1 MAVEIKNAI
10 SPDYEPAVETVVE
23 TPVVETTPQ
32 VTETPVVTPSTEVKT
47 ETAPTTEVKQD
58 APVVV
63 PFESKWKEIFGDA
76 TPEVVKQKYGQ
87 FDGLNSQFTELQN
100 KPTYKTDAGKQVD
113 EWMAKGIP
121 LQTIAKLSTI
131 KPEGLSEEQAIKL
144 KEEIQNPVLKPEH
157 IEAIFN
163 SKYATSE
170 DELDDNVKILKQAS
184 LLKDGSEAKVFLAD
198 YIGKQFNPPTPENKQ
213 AEVEKQTQELAQ
225 SWVKYDSSI
234 SQALKEISLQGKYNR
249 FGEKGEQEQVLNY
262 KYAPA
267 ENDLKVVTETA
278 LTAAIK
284 AGMQPT
290 EENIKT
296 IANYANEVVW
306 AKHGKQI
313 MQGAISQLA
322 GEYNAYFKSIIN
334 NPQLAGTTTITP
346 EGAADYGSRVL
357 AAEKSRMTF
366 QPNS

>member
-1 MAVEIKNAI
+1 MAVKIEGGL
-10 SPDYEPAVETVVE
+10 SPDYEPAVETVAE
-23 TPVVETTPQ
+23 TPVTEPVVNPV
-32 VTETPVVTPSTEVKT
+32 VTEPTVTTPVVATEPV
-47 ETAPTTEVKQD
+47 TTEPKTDV
-58 APVVV
+58 PVVT
-63 PFESKWKEIFGDA
+63 PFESKWKELFGDA
-76 TPEVVKQKYGQ
+76 TPEAVKQKYGQ
-87 FDGLNSQFTELQN
+87 FDGLNSQFTELQS
-100 KPTYKTDAGKQVD
+100 KPTYKTDAGKQID
-113 EWMAKGIP
+113 EWLSKGIS
-121 LQTIAKLSTI
+121 LSTIEKLSTV
-131 KPEGLSEEQAIKL
+131 KPEGLSDEQAIKL
-144 KEEIQNPVLKPEH
+144 KEEIQNSVLKPEH
-157 IEAIFN
+157 INAIYN
-163 SKYATSE
+163 NKYGVSE

-184 LLKDGSEAKVFLAD
+184 LLKDGNEAKTFLAD

-213 AEVEKQTQELAQ
+213 AEVEKQTKELAQ

-234 SQALKEISLQGKYNR
+234 NQALKEISLQGKYNR
-249 FGEKGEQEQVLNY
+249 FGEKGEQEQILNY

-290 EENIKT
+290 EENIRT
-296 IANYANEVVW
+296 IADYANEVVW

-346 EGAADYGSRVL
+346 EGANDYGSRVL